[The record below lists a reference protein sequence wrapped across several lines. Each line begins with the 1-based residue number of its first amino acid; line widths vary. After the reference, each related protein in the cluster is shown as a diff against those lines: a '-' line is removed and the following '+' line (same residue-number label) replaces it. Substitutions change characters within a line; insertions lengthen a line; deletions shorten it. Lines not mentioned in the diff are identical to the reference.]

1 MNSYFNVEIM
11 RRLSV
16 FLAAIGIAILTFDH
30 LARIQHWVIDSGKI
44 VENGGQVPLDSMN
57 GLPVL
62 SFILLALA
70 AFLGGIYYK
79 KNVFTWAGV
88 TFLVVVI
95 GYLFNIMQWPG
106 ANLVLAIS
114 FGFFIIIIIPWF
126 TAFLMIGPDKKEKE
140 IVDDKLN
147 VGVDVKTEEKDIDI
161 DQMNF

>member
-1 MNSYFNVEIM
+1 LNSYFNVEIM

-16 FLAAIGIAILTFDH
+16 FLAAICIAILTFDH

-44 VENGGQVPLDSMN
+44 VESGGQVPLDSMN

-126 TAFLMIGPDKKEKE
+126 TAFLMIGSDKKEKNL
-140 IVDDKLN
+140 VDEKLD
-147 VGVDVKTEEKDIDI
+147 VDVNSGEKEMDI